1 MACSTSAKTLFVRSR
16 RPTIRLPPVE
26 PGGDTMPVYNCAH
39 QLASMTS
46 PRTVDIVVPVFNE
59 GDALHGFH
67 ARLTEATSGLPHAF
81 RFLYVTTARATIRRQ
96 CWPSC
101 PLRIPGSAPS
111 TS

>member
-1 MACSTSAKTLFVRSR
+1 MR
-16 RPTIRLPPVE
+16 
-26 PGGDTMPVYNCAH
+26 VYNCAH

-81 RFLYVTTARATIRRQ
+81 RFL
-96 CWPSC
+96 
-101 PLRIPGSAPS
+101 
-111 TS
+111 